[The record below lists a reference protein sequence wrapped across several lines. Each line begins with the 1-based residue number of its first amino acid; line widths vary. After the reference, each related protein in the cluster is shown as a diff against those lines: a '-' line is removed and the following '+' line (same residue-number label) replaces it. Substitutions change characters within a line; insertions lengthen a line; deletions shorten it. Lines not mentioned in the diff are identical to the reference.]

1 MAKLEFA
8 LKKSELEK
16 AFKEQERTGRVVL
29 SIPLSED
36 SEMQGELYDP
46 YVAAHKH
53 RGELGFAETVSKKK
67 ADGRMVDV
75 RYDVRVIAAR
85 LTKKAYQIEV
95 RFTESDLF
103 T

>member
-36 SEMQGELYDP
+36 DKMQVELYDP
-46 YVAAHKH
+46 YVAAYKH
-53 RGELGFAETVSKKK
+53 RGELRFAEIVSKKK
-67 ADGRMVDV
+67 VDGRMVDV
-75 RYDVRVIAAR
+75 RFDVRIIAAR
-85 LTKKAYQIEV
+85 LTKKEYQIEV
-95 RFTESDLF
+95 RFAESDLF